1 MDETVWLVALKDKL
15 APAVVWA
22 AGMVSESL
30 GKRLLDWINPMHE
43 TQSWRETTLQKTL
56 HEFQTRSNWRSLTSC
71 IDFLIDRSL
80 AWYRDSI
87 AALEASTTNATVQSF
102 LANTFV
108 SEASTNVK
116 YVQRG
121 LSKILN
127 IKAIFCNLA
136 FVAWPY
142 EESCSTSESRRRLAR
157 DWGWTW
163 KGGERTSRA
172 TSRRFTK

>member
-1 MDETVWLVALKDKL
+1 MFLLQVFQVQLLKL
-15 APAVVWA
+15 A
-22 AGMVSESL
+22 L
-30 GKRLLDWINPMHE
+30 PMP
-43 TQSWRETTLQKTL
+43 LCK
-56 HEFQTRSNWRSLTSC
+56 
-71 IDFLIDRSL
+71 
-80 AWYRDSI
+80 
-87 AALEASTTNATVQSF
+87 VF

-127 IKAIFCNLA
+127 IKANFCNLA

-157 DWGWTW
+157 DWGWT
-163 KGGERTSRA
+163 
-172 TSRRFTK
+172 